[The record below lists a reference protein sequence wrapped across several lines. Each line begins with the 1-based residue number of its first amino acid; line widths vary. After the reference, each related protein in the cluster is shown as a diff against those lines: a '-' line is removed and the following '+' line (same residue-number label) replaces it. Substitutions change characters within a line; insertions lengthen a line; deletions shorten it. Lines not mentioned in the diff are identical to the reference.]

1 MPGVAKDA
9 GQRATK
15 DAFRSLALKYHP
27 DRNREPGTEE
37 RFKEIAEAYAVLS
50 DPKKRAEYD
59 ARGFPGVQGFSKE
72 DLFSGINFDDLFSGL
87 NFDFSGASP
96 FERFFY
102 PGRSEE
108 PVQGENIEV
117 ELFIPLE
124 RVASGGRASA
134 AESPG
139 SMPCMPWYGHGGG
152 VAPKTCTACNGTG
165 RVTRSTRKEKE
176 HILFQRVSICPACD
190 GRGSMIEH
198 PCPECQGRGSVEQ
211 EESFTVTIP
220 PGIEEGMALRIP
232 GKGMA
237 SLERCCASGGRVC
250 RNSGATAMVSYI
262 CALRWRSRRILRV
275 RNGIYTSVCVR

>member
-1 MPGVAKDA
+1 M
-9 GQRATK
+9 
-15 DAFRSLALKYHP
+15 
-27 DRNREPGTEE
+27 
-37 RFKEIAEAYAVLS
+37 
-50 DPKKRAEYD
+50 
-59 ARGFPGVQGFSKE
+59 
-72 DLFSGINFDDLFSGL
+72 
-87 NFDFSGASP
+87 
-96 FERFFY
+96 
-102 PGRSEE
+102 
-108 PVQGENIEV
+108 QGENIGV

-124 RVASGGRASA
+124 RVASGGEEQVRLNRPVSCRA
-134 AESPG
+134 
-139 SMPCMPWYGHGGG
+139 CHGTGTEGG